1 MLRAYRIIDGKGER
15 KVPENK
21 EKKDGNHRKKKIAEG
36 GNYKLKKHHTLSC
49 MVFFELRRQ
58 DLKNTP
64 MTPIYQLLQE
74 TSQTQEKKIPK

>member
-58 DLKNTP
+58 DLNLRPPGYEPDELPDCSTP
-64 MTPIYQLLQE
+64 RQY
-74 TSQTQEKKIPK
+74 